1 MTRALLPNKW
11 QTEQLT
17 MQDSTLDEAQE
28 LQQINDLLPSIHG
41 WTGAEVDGQ
50 AVDRVQ
56 SAIVDGVP
64 PPNGNKDLFRLQY
77 IRLRSTGRLIG
88 FQVTYHGFPD
98 AQILWMIVIAIH
110 PSFQRQGYGSE
121 VMGELSSLVRQMG
134 TFTRM
139 RGFICLE
146 NLPSLRFHVGVGFD
160 KIVTVAKDTRYREA
174 HILLEKSL

>member
-1 MTRALLPNKW
+1 M
-11 QTEQLT
+11 
-17 MQDSTLDEAQE
+17 
-28 LQQINDLLPSIHG
+28 
-41 WTGAEVDGQ
+41 
-50 AVDRVQ
+50 
-56 SAIVDGVP
+56 DGVP
-64 PPNGNKDLFRLQY
+64 PPNGSKDLFRLQS
-77 IRLRSTGRLIG
+77 IRLRSTGQLIG
-88 FQVTYHGFPD
+88 FQGTYHGFPD
-98 AQILWMIVIAIH
+98 AQTLWMIVIAIH